1 MTMEMTLPA
10 LLAVAGCGLCY
21 AGADFTRKSASQ
33 HAGPAMLVAIIFTA
47 VIPLY
52 IALFFASGNHVF
64 SRAYILPGSL
74 NILSNVIANIFF
86 VRAVFASP
94 LSKTVPLLSITPVLT
109 ALIGFFF
116 LEETL
121 VFSQWGGIVL
131 VVLGILW
138 LYVPPEKIFGFAG
151 VWKNFISEPGAKFMC
166 VTALFWTLAPV
177 FDRVA
182 LRHVDVPTHA
192 LIHFTVS
199 SALLWLWIFLR
210 GGFKKNP
217 LPKKEGWKIIGIVAA
232 FYACAMGLQMLSL
245 KMVYVGIMESVKR
258 VIGQISAIA
267 LGRIAFGEEITTP
280 KILGVIAMCIGVPLI
295 LLS

>member
-1 MTMEMTLPA
+1 MEMTLPA

-47 VIPLY
+47 VVPLY
-52 IALFFASGNHVF
+52 IVLFLVSGAHTF
-64 SRAYILPGSL
+64 SRAYILPGGL

-116 LEETL
+116 LEEML
-121 VFSQWGGIVL
+121 VFSQWGGIAL
-131 VVLGILW
+131 VVLGIIW
-138 LYVPPEKIFGFAG
+138 LYVPPEKIFGFTN

-166 VTALFWTLAPV
+166 VTAICWTLAPV
-177 FDRVA
+177 FDRIA

-199 SALLWLWIFLR
+199 ATLLWLWIFLS

-217 LPKKEGWKIIGIVAA
+217 LPKKEGLKIIGVVAL

-258 VIGQISAIA
+258 VIGQISAIT
-267 LGRIAFGEEITTP
+267 LGRIAFGEEITKP